1 MSGTPRMLLFG
12 PGAPGELP
20 TYVLTGGRQSWYVE
34 RPSPDDANTVTL
46 FAWASTKAWRSCLS
60 EANPLWN
67 APSPEPK
74 LWLMTSMRWLSMSVC
89 SAFIICWKPCTP
101 RVSAVGVVTSM
112 MLASGA
118 VACAHSTSRAT
129 SRSQR
134 LWLSWPVPLFG
145 GGGTGGGPPW
155 IWMMSKRG
163 DALDGQLPEGSLG
176 PLSPQRWG
184 RPKAVLKT
192 PRSSRMVEAPKESTT
207 AIVFPG

>member
-1 MSGTPRMLLFG
+1 MMFAEPKSPEEAKTLTLL
-12 PGAPGELP
+12 
-20 TYVLTGGRQSWYVE
+20 
-34 RPSPDDANTVTL
+34 
-46 FAWASTKAWRSCLS
+46 AWASMKAWRSCLR
-60 EANPLWN
+60 EARPLLK

-74 LWLMTSMRWLSMSVC
+74 LWLITSTWWLSISAC

-101 RVSAVGVVTSM
+101 SVSAVGVSTSM

-118 VACAHSTSRAT
+118 VACAHSTSSAT

-134 LWLSWPVPLFG
+134 LWFSWPVPLFG

-207 AIVFPG
+207 AIVFPWPRLCASCRTA